1 MTAVMISILSFSDFY
16 RLYHLFLEFVAY
28 IFLILVGS
36 LSYFWDSQPM
46 FFLIWQD
53 IIAVSLIFGLHEC
66 YGFFSIWDISS
77 IWGLVQKLMRR
88 PAYKQRQGII
98 PMPPQQ
104 SVQVH

>member
-36 LSYFWDSQPM
+36 LSYFRDSQPM

-53 IIAVSLIFGLHEC
+53 IIAVSLIFGLPKS
-66 YGFFSIWDISS
+66 YDSF
-77 IWGLVQKLMRR
+77 
-88 PAYKQRQGII
+88 
-98 PMPPQQ
+98 
-104 SVQVH
+104 